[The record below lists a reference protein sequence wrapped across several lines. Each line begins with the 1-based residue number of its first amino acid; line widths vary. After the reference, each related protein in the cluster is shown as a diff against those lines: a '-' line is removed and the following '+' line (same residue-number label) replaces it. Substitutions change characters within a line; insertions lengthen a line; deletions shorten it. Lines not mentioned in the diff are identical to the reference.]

1 MEGRRHWQVLV
12 RRSFIARALDRRPCK
27 ILLRRQDAG
36 LILGPQDTIA
46 PCQKAVSAP
55 LRDAEFSLKVG
66 RAQIRTEKRG
76 IQEFGEM
83 MGSIRKVIEDIDPS
97 KTGAQE
103 AKEAL
108 EALSSLADTKVEL
121 FTSRITNSLISGGAD
136 QRVPIEAILDSTAE
150 THAYSAKDSAH
161 IGATVSKSLGGF
173 CNGSKEAILGGVSTL
188 LTEALASFLGNSQ
201 AAESKLEKYFVM
213 AQGFSIIRVD
223 MVAWQRS
230 IKAKGISDLT
240 QNVSAFVLVKSA
252 VDLKKIGFN
261 TFLYVYRDELEL
273 AGLKKKDLED
283 ALDDAKKIYDRFH
296 TTQLAL
302 HSAASLQMPN
312 GGSASDVSSV
322 LVSDTPG

>member
-1 MEGRRHWQVLV
+1 
-12 RRSFIARALDRRPCK
+12 
-27 ILLRRQDAG
+27 
-36 LILGPQDTIA
+36 
-46 PCQKAVSAP
+46 
-55 LRDAEFSLKVG
+55 
-66 RAQIRTEKRG
+66 
-76 IQEFGEM
+76 
-83 MGSIRKVIEDIDPS
+83 MGSIRKIIDDLDPS

-121 FTSRITNSLISGGAD
+121 FTSRITNSLIGGGAD

-161 IGATVSKSLGGF
+161 IGSTVSQSIGNF
-173 CNGSKEAILGGVSTL
+173 CKGSKEAILDGVSTL

-201 AAESKLEKYFVM
+201 EVEDKIEKYYVM
-213 AQGFSIIRVD
+213 AEGFSIIRVD
-223 MVAWQRS
+223 MLAWQRS

-240 QNVSAFVLVKSA
+240 QNVSAFVVVKSA

-273 AGLKKKDLED
+273 AGLRKKDLDE
-283 ALDDAKKIYDRFH
+283 ALDEARKIYDRFH

-302 HSAASLQMPN
+302 NSAAPPQTPN
-312 GGSASDVSSV
+312 GVSPEVSSV